1 MRVKIHFHKL
11 IQPYTRD
18 LPSIEIEVDDL
29 HSISF
34 AINTYFPELIQHF
47 INEST
52 LVENKTHNDFLL
64 ILDKDKKMLNESRML
79 RNNLKPNED
88 EFYILPCICGNGNGK
103 SAILIGALV
112 LATAFFAIPAI
123 AGAGAGAIGSLSGFS
138 SVLSSGSVLGFLGKA
153 VVGFGLNLILGGILS
168 LINKPPELGNQET
181 DSDSRN
187 NDSFG
192 PLVNSTDSSNLIPLN
207 YGEIRVAGQLLSGFL
222 KTIDHGKE
230 DIINVNDQFSA

>member
-1 MRVKIHFHKL
+1 
-11 IQPYTRD
+11 
-18 LPSIEIEVDDL
+18 
-29 HSISF
+29 
-34 AINTYFPELIQHF
+34 
-47 INEST
+47 
-52 LVENKTHNDFLL
+52 
-64 ILDKDKKMLNESRML
+64 
-79 RNNLKPNED
+79 
-88 EFYILPCICGNGNGK
+88 
-103 SAILIGALV
+103 
-112 LATAFFAIPAI
+112 
-123 AGAGAGAIGSLSGFS
+123 
-138 SVLSSGSVLGFLGKA
+138 LGFLGKA